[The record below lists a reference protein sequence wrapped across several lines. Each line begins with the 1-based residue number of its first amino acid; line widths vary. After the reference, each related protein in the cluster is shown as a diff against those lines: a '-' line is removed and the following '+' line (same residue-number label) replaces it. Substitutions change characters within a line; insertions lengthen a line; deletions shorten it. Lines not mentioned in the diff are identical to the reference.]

1 METDRI
7 VFFDSGVGGITL
19 LADFLRRYPSAAC
32 AYYGDNGNAPYGN
45 RPEGEIRRLAE
56 SAFARIARLSPRAAV
71 IACNTVTA
79 ECADLLRREFPFP
92 IIGVEPAVR
101 PAAAAVGEGRILLL
115 ATRATLAGARVRELI
130 DRCGGGRVEPY
141 CPARLAGDIE
151 KNIFRLSRIRLADHL
166 PRGEYAAVVLGC
178 THYIFLRERIAAF
191 YGCPAFDGN
200 AGTADHLAHIVNI
213 CSKNMSE
220 TCKIEPI
227 FMGEARK
234 HNKKVYQA
242 LI

>member
-1 METDRI
+1 MEKDRI

-79 ECADLLRREFPFP
+79 ECADLLRRKFPFP

-101 PAAAAVGEGRILLL
+101 PAAAAVGVLFLLSAETGAQMSQSCEEGRF
-115 ATRATLAGARVRELI
+115 ASA
-130 DRCGGGRVEPY
+130 
-141 CPARLAGDIE
+141 
-151 KNIFRLSRIRLADHL
+151 SR
-166 PRGEYAAVVLGC
+166 
-178 THYIFLRERIAAF
+178 
-191 YGCPAFDGN
+191 
-200 AGTADHLAHIVNI
+200 TAPP
-213 CSKNMSE
+213 
-220 TCKIEPI
+220 TT
-227 FMGEARK
+227 
-234 HNKKVYQA
+234 
-242 LI
+242 